1 MVSYSRTISDFTSD
15 KETCRGWFYRPD
27 KIVSPGVI
35 IMAHGF
41 AAESSFKLPEF
52 AERFASNGWGVYLFD
67 YRSFGES
74 SGMPRQNV
82 NPFTQLRDWQAAI
95 EHVKCFERIDTDN
108 IILLGTSFSGGHVMS
123 LAAKRSDIR
132 AIIAQV
138 PFVSGL
144 SSMFMMPIG
153 WILKAGVLGLRDV
166 LSSIFLNR
174 TYSVKVYGSPKDDFA
189 IMQTPESL
197 NGYESLIPNGSQWIN
212 QVPAKILLMIP
223 FYIPAITPRKIDC
236 PALIIAAQHDSL
248 VPVEA
253 VIKTADKIKK
263 SQLEIIDC
271 NHFQPYHEKFE
282 HVISKE
288 IEFLDKVSI

>member
-1 MVSYSRTISDFTSD
+1 VSYSRTVSDFKLA

-27 KIVSPGVI
+27 DKVSPGVI

-52 AERFASNGWGVYLFD
+52 ADHFVKAGWCVYLFD

-82 NPFTQLRDWQAAI
+82 NPFAQLQDWHAAI
-95 EHVKCFERIDTDN
+95 EHIKCFDRIDTDN
-108 IILLGTSFSGGHVMS
+108 LILFGTSFSGGHVIS

-144 SSMFMMPIG
+144 SSMFMMPLG
-153 WILKAGVLGLRDV
+153 WLLKASVLGLKDV
-166 LSSIFLNR
+166 LSSIFLKR
-174 TYSVKVYGSPKDDFA
+174 SYSVKVYGSPTDDFA

-197 NGYESLIPNGSQWIN
+197 NGYESLISNGSQWIN

-223 FYIPAITPRKIDC
+223 FYMPAIEAKMIDC

-248 VPVEA
+248 VPIKA
-253 VIKTADKIKK
+253 VIKTADKIRQ

-271 NHFQPYHEKFE
+271 NHFQPYHENFE
-282 HVISKE
+282 QVVTKE
-288 IEFLDKVSI
+288 IDFLNKITNS